1 VATSSS
7 ETEFSGN
14 EERADA
20 TARHVPRA
28 GPEGAL
34 SPGRM
39 LLVESLL
46 RSPDRLRNWN
56 SSWTPTRPC
65 AANVRA
71 TCRRVSASMS
81 RNAVSNT
88 VRSNWNAAFEHP

>member
-46 RSPDRLRNWN
+46 QTKLL
-56 SSWTPTRPC
+56 TRAGWAMQAS
-65 AANVRA
+65 AAIA
-71 TCRRVSASMS
+71 
-81 RNAVSNT
+81 
-88 VRSNWNAAFEHP
+88 